1 MRLYLVKKT
10 SLSEMN
16 MNEKPISKFVIIV
29 NRNLNTQLDFV
40 AFLLEANKIKLLE
53 CGEMKS

>member
-10 SLSEMN
+10 SLGEMN

-40 AFLLEANKIKLLE
+40 TFLLEANKIRLLE